1 MQLRASV
8 QLIAV
13 YWRDGNRGWAHA
25 AMALLAVDYSVGVVV
40 TAARHAANRSI
51 DGCIPIWQLRMVE
64 LLASF
69 SIVCHQRL
77 ASVTIHADIAIS

>member
-1 MQLRASV
+1 MQLLASV

-40 TAARHAANRSI
+40 TAVCATPRIRTASCPATARQ
-51 DGCIPIWQLRMVE
+51 WL
-64 LLASF
+64 
-69 SIVCHQRL
+69 
-77 ASVTIHADIAIS
+77 